1 MTAGTSLLLIAAGA
15 ILRYAVT
22 ATTSGIDLQTVGLV
36 LMIVGIVGLVL
47 SLMWMGVWSRSRG
60 GRAQA
65 EAETP
70 PEPGPR
76 Y

>member
-1 MTAGTSLLLIAAGA
+1 VTVGTSLLLIAAGA

-22 ATTSGIDLQTVGLV
+22 ATASGIDLRVVGLV

-47 SLMWMGVWSRSRG
+47 SLLWIGVWSRSR
-60 GRAQA
+60 A
-65 EAETP
+65 ERP
-70 PEPGPR
+70 PEEVVREPPTRR